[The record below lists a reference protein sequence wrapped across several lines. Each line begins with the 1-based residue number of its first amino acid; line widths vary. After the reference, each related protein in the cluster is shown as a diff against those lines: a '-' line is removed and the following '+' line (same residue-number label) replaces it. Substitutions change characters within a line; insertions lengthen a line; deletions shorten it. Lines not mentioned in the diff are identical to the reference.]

1 MKKKL
6 ILVWLL
12 AALLLLCAGCGK
24 NETENKES
32 LKIGALKGPT
42 AIGLM
47 DMMDRFGGENTD
59 SGYEFTI
66 AVQADELLAKMVKG
80 ELDIALVPAN
90 AAAAFYQ
97 KTEGKVAVIG
107 INTLGVLYLVTG
119 AENVQDM
126 EDLSGK
132 TIYLTGKGTTPEYV
146 LKHLLAENGLTDKC
160 SLEYKSE
167 ASEVAALLAENPDA
181 VGLLPQPFATA
192 ACMQNEKL
200 KAILDMNEEW
210 DKIHD
215 KTSRMVTGVTLV
227 RKEVLES
234 RPEDVKD
241 FLEEQAKSVDCIA
254 ADTERIAL
262 LTVNAGIVA
271 KEQIALKAIPKCNIV
286 CITGEEMKEALSGYL
301 QVLYD
306 ADPASV
312 GGKLPEEDFYAGNM
326 LK

>member
-1 MKKKL
+1 MKKKFL
-6 ILVWLL
+6 LVWLL
-12 AALLLLCAGCGK
+12 AAVLLLCAGCGK
-24 NETENKES
+24 NEAKNKEN

-47 DMMDRFGGENTD
+47 DMMDRFGGEGTD

-90 AAAAFYQ
+90 AAATLYQ
-97 KTEGKVAVIG
+97 KTEGNVAAIG

-119 AENVQDM
+119 NDSIKNIT
-126 EDLSGK
+126 DLSGK

-146 LKHLLAENGLTDKC
+146 LKHILAENGLTDSC

-167 ASEVAALLAENPDA
+167 ATEVAALLAENPDA

-200 KAILDMNEEW
+200 KAVLDMNEEW

-227 RKEVLES
+227 RKEVLEN
-234 RPEDVKD
+234 RPEDIKE
-241 FLEEQAKSVDCIA
+241 FLEEQAKSVDCA
-254 ADTERIAL
+254 ANDTERVAL

-286 CITGEEMKEALSGYL
+286 CITGKEMKEAFSGYL

-312 GGKLPEEDFYAGNM
+312 GGKLPEEDFYAVN
-326 LK
+326 